1 MITFSDPWYLLYDLH
16 VCDILHL
23 CLGLQNW
30 KSHYTALRIHAR
42 DPHARARAEL
52 RTSGPGPPERE
63 QNQNQNPTEPPAR
76 HAEAPRQQAHPRVLT
91 SRFKT
96 PGNRRVERRQRK
108 THAPASGASERET
121 RRTDRETQSTL
132 SRASIYSKCSYSS
145 LPLSSVCVALPRMM
159 LALCRRRALEK
170 RECWSEGA
178 RALDDAHLRGG
189 DEERRGGEQIIKALY
204 WLLTTCDILT
214 HRSRLETLKA
224 YG

>member
-1 MITFSDPWYLLYDLH
+1 MITFSDPWHLLYDLH

-23 CLGLQNW
+23 RLGLQHW
-30 KSHYTALRIHAR
+30 KSHNTALRIHAR

-63 QNQNQNPTEPPAR
+63 QHKNPTEPPAR
-76 HAEAPRQQAHPRVLT
+76 HVEAPRQQAHPRVLA

-132 SRASIYSKCSYSS
+132 SRASISSKCSYSS
-145 LPLSSVCVALPRMM
+145 LPLASVCVALPRVM
-159 LALCRRRALEK
+159 LALNAE
-170 RECWSEGA
+170 
-178 RALDDAHLRGG
+178 DAHLRNASA
-189 DEERRGGEQIIKALY
+189 EVR
-204 WLLTTCDILT
+204 
-214 HRSRLETLKA
+214 
-224 YG
+224 